1 MEELKND
8 TTKGKNIIN
17 KNKKNVISNFT
28 IIVFKTSTL
37 YYALKIRKKKWFL
50 L

>member
-17 KNKKNVISNFT
+17 KNKENVISNFT
-28 IIVFKTSTL
+28 IIVFKP
-37 YYALKIRKKKWFL
+37 
-50 L
+50 